1 MAGFRTLSKEHDFTL
16 LWVSETISELGSRVS
31 MFVFPLI
38 AYAQTKSTFAAG
50 LAEAANL
57 LGVAAVLLP
66 AGVLA
71 DRFDRRRIMRCASAA
86 GLILYLSLAVA
97 IGLHRLTLVHLV
109 AVALGTG
116 LAAGAFSPAEVSAV
130 RTVVPT
136 DLLPT
141 ALAQNQARQH
151 VASLV
156 GGPIGGALYGLTRW
170 MPFAA
175 DAVSYAV
182 SWVLLGRIRADLS
195 APVQATPRR
204 RVRAE
209 LAEGVRF
216 AVERPFFRV
225 LLVWAPLLNLTVNAI
240 SFTAVLRLIQAG
252 RSPVQIG
259 LVETAA
265 GVCGIAGAIC
275 APRVVNAVPT
285 GLLTVLVGWSWVPLA
300 VPLMFFNT
308 PLAAA
313 ASLSAGIFLNPSGN
327 SGIGAYRLHITPPEL
342 VGRVQS
348 VSQFVSYLLLPL
360 YPVVAGLALHRLGG
374 PGAIALLVVLTAG
387 VALIPTLSH
396 AVRSVPRPA
405 AWPPSALTTGAAGSD
420 R

>member
-1 MAGFRTLSKEHDFTL
+1 MAGFRTLTHQRDFTL
-16 LWVSETISELGSRVS
+16 LWVGETVSELGSRVS

-38 AYAQTKSTFAAG
+38 AYALTGSTLIAG
-50 LAEAANL
+50 LTETANL
-57 LGVAAVLLP
+57 LGVAVALLP

-71 DRFDRRRIMRCASAA
+71 DRFDRRRIMRWSS
-86 GLILYLSLAVA
+86 GTGVILYGSLVVA
-97 IGLHRLTLVHLV
+97 IGLHRLTLGHLL

-130 RTVVPT
+130 RSVVPS

-141 ALAQNQARQH
+141 ALAQNQARRH

-156 GGPIGGALYGLTRW
+156 GGPFGGALYGVSRW

-182 SWVLLGRIRADLS
+182 SWVLLGRLRADLS
-195 APVQATPRR
+195 APERTGPRR
-204 RVRAE
+204 RVRTE

-216 AVERPFFRV
+216 VVGRPFFRV

-265 GVCGIAGAIC
+265 GICGIAGAVC
-275 APRVVNAVPT
+275 APRVVRALPT

-300 VPLMFFNT
+300 VPLMFYNT

-313 ASLSAGIFLNPSGN
+313 LSLSVGIFLNPSGN

-342 VGRVQS
+342 VGRVQA
-348 VSQFVSYLLLPL
+348 VSQFVSYSLLPL
-360 YPVVAGLALHRLGG
+360 YPVVAGVALHRLGG
-374 PGAIALLVVLTAG
+374 PPAIAMLIGLTVA
-387 VALIPTLSH
+387 VALIPTLSR
-396 AVRSVPRPA
+396 AVRSVPRPV
-405 AWPPSALTTGAAGSD
+405 AWPPAARTRPGNGV
-420 R
+420 

>member
-1 MAGFRTLSKEHDFTL
+1 MAGFRSLRRQHDFTL
-16 LWVSETISELGSRVS
+16 LWVGETISELGSRVS

-38 AYAQTKSTFAAG
+38 AYAQTRSTLAAG
-50 LAEAANL
+50 LAETANL
-57 LGVAAVLLP
+57 LGVAAMLLP

-71 DRFDRRRIMRCASAA
+71 DRFDRRRIMRCASAV
-86 GLILYLSLAVA
+86 GLVLYLSLVVA
-97 IGLHRLTLVHLV
+97 IGMHRLSLVHLIV
-109 AVALGTG
+109 VSLGTG

-130 RTVVPT
+130 RTVVPS

-156 GGPIGGALYGLTRW
+156 GGPIGGALYGVTRW
-170 MPFAA
+170 LPFAA

-182 SWVLLGRIRADLS
+182 SWVLLGRIRADLT
-195 APVQATPRR
+195 APARTSPRR

-216 AVERPFFRV
+216 VTRHRFFRV
-225 LLVWAPLLNLTVNAI
+225 LLVWSPLLNLTVNTIA
-240 SFTAVLRLIQAG
+240 FTAVLRLIQAG

-265 GVCGIAGAIC
+265 GVCGIAGAVC
-275 APRVVNAVPT
+275 APRVVRALPT
-285 GLLTVLVGWSWVPLA
+285 GLLTVMVGWSWVPLA

-313 ASLSAGIFLNPSGN
+313 VSLSVGIFLNPSGN

-374 PGAIALLVVLTAG
+374 PGAIALLVGLTAA
-387 VALIPTLSH
+387 VALIPTLSR

-405 AWPPSALTTGAAGSD
+405 AWPQAAGS
-420 R
+420 RTGGV